1 MVSVLFTPVQTVD
14 VFPIGLAVLAVTGT
28 VQDSLSVAN
37 EYRDI
42 LLRNQGNGIIK
53 IKEER

>member
-14 VFPIGLAVLAVTGT
+14 VFPTGLAVLAVTGT
-28 VQDSLSVAN
+28 VQSSLSESN
-37 EYRDI
+37 EYRII
-42 LLRNQGNGIIK
+42 LLRNQENGIIK